1 MESMLKSLV
10 ASVCGAVIVAW
21 AANAPANA
29 QGDLSEKIA
38 ICAACHGQ
46 NGQPVNSTTP
56 IIWGQQSNFLYKELH
71 DYHSG
76 ERANDIM
83 APLVKSIDLKDLR
96 GIANSF
102 AAKPWPARQSPA
114 AAGQEPEG
122 IAMCKACHGQHFEG
136 GAPAPRIAGQ
146 SYDYLIGAMDS
157 FADGKRTN
165 NLDMPGFMK
174 ALSESQRQA
183 IAHYLAAL

>member
-1 MESMLKSLV
+1 MLKSLV
-10 ASVCGAVIVAW
+10 ASIFGAVLVAG

-29 QGDLSEKIA
+29 QDDLAQKTA
-38 ICAACHGQ
+38 ICGACHGQ
-46 NGQPVNSTTP
+46 SGQPVNSTTP

-76 ERANDIM
+76 ERINDIM
-83 APLVKSIDLKDLR
+83 APLVKSFDLKDLR

-114 AAGQEPEG
+114 SSTPEPEG

-136 GAPAPRIAGQ
+136 GDPAPRIGGQ
-146 SYDYLIGAMDS
+146 SYDYLIGAMDG

-165 NLDMPGFMK
+165 NLDMPGFMR

>member
-1 MESMLKSLV
+1 MLKSLV
-10 ASVCGAVIVAW
+10 ASAFGAVLVAGL
-21 AANAPANA
+21 ANAPANA
-29 QGDLSEKIA
+29 QDDLSQKTA
-38 ICAACHGQ
+38 ICGACHGQ
-46 NGQPVNSTTP
+46 SGQPVNGTTP

-76 ERANDIM
+76 ERFNDIM
-83 APLVKSIDLKDLR
+83 APLVKSFDLKDLR
-96 GIANSF
+96 GIANYF
-102 AAKPWPARQSPA
+102 AAKSWPAQQSTASA
-114 AAGQEPEG
+114 APEPQG
-122 IAMCKACHGQHFEG
+122 IAMCKACHGAHFEG